1 MRIRRTF
8 RRGGRQKEAA
18 AGAAEFGIMLRMNA
32 NLKTT
37 LKAWPVITAVAIAL
51 CFATGAVSELAFG
64 IKLEDQASIE
74 QTRTVVT
81 WLVKRLCL
89 NAGLRW
95 VFFKDLLSL
104 AWMLAAL
111 VVVVPLFEEV
121 VFRWILWRLPRPGLP
136 LVPAITSSALFSAA
150 HYIMMPW
157 PNNAFVALFFF
168 GMAQCWL
175 YRKTDALWCP
185 VLNHGLFNAT
195 NLVIIFAF
203 PS

>member
-1 MRIRRTF
+1 
-8 RRGGRQKEAA
+8 
-18 AGAAEFGIMLRMNA
+18 MNA

-51 CFATGAVSELAFG
+51 CFVTGAVSELAFG

-81 WLVKRLCL
+81 RLVKRLCL

-104 AWMLAAL
+104 ARVLAAL

-121 VFRWILWRLPRPGLP
+121 VFRWILWRLPRPAIP

-175 YRKTDALWCP
+175 YRKTGALWCP
-185 VLNHGLFNAT
+185 VLNHGLFNAA
-195 NLVIIFAF
+195 NLVIIFAL